1 MNNQKGQIL
10 LVVFMLLLFT
20 GLIVGGIAF
29 LWQSGSNTAALEKD
43 SLRAFY
49 LAQAGIERGRA
60 EIAFNSTT
68 NIDMSLYVPDFL
80 NNQFGGGRY
89 DVRIRNKN
97 ANEKYI
103 ISTGRFGNSTR
114 QINMTLSKGA
124 GGGGRAP
131 TVPGAA
137 YPATRGQRIL
147 PG

>member
-124 GGGGRAP
+124 GGGGPPYGYAWGMNSHHDNAW
-131 TVPGAA
+131 VEE
-137 YPATRGQRIL
+137 
-147 PG
+147 